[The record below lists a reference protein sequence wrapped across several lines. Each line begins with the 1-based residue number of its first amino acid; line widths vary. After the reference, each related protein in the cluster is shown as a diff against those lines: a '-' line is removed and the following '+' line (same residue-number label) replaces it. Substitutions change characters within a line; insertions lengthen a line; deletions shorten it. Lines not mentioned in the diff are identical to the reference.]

1 MQDIYNVITSNG
13 RLSMSKTK
21 VRLRF
26 EWFEPWFVKKNNFI
40 TDLFDKALF
49 DIEVFEDPT
58 ANVDFEFV
66 SVYPPLKRDIQARI
80 HRIRTR
86 LPVWQQDTTESYPL
100 EFKPNT
106 ENFKTRIWYTSENVR
121 PPFQKDFDMFFSFDQ
136 DSYGGTNFYLPLWQ
150 LHIGHEE
157 KHGRPLNPNSA
168 LGSQVSHADLLKTR
182 ELAEHSFEERK
193 FACVFMANPQPT
205 RLRMIEEL
213 SKHGEVDVYGLYSG
227 RSVKDKFEVVKN
239 YNYMLCPE
247 NDLFPGYVTEKLID
261 AYMCDV
267 VPLYWGDL
275 GSDECINQKSFL
287 NLAQFPS
294 IEDFCNH
301 VANLDV
307 LSYTKIYN
315 QPLINHAVDF
325 SRIKDALASRLF
337 MQQK

>member
-1 MQDIYNVITSNG
+1 MYNSSKTNE

-40 TDLFDKALF
+40 TDLFDEELF
-49 DIEVFEDPT
+49 DIEVFDDPA

-80 HRIRTR
+80 HRLRNR

-100 EFKPNT
+100 EFKPDT
-106 ENFKTRIWYTSENVR
+106 KNFKTRIWYTSENVR
-121 PPFQKDFDMFFSFDQ
+121 PPYQKDFNLFFSFDQ

-150 LHIGHEE
+150 LHLGHEE

-168 LGSQVSHADLLKTR
+168 LGRQVSHAELLEKR
-182 ELAEHSFEERK
+182 ELPKDLFEERK

-205 RLRMIEEL
+205 RLRLIEEL
-213 SKHGEVDVYGLYSG
+213 AKHGEVDVYGLYSG
-227 RSVKDKFEVVKN
+227 RSVKNKYEIARN
-239 YNYMLCPE
+239 YNFLLCPE
-247 NDLFPGYVTEKLID
+247 NDLFPGYVTEKLPD

-275 GSDECINQKSFL
+275 GSDKSINRNSFI

-294 IEDFCNH
+294 IEDFCSY

-315 QPLINHAVDF
+315 QPLLNNAVDF
-325 SRIKDALASRLF
+325 TRIRTALNSRLLT
-337 MQQK
+337 Q